1 MTTTALQIRSLVPTL
16 TVNDLK
22 RSLKFYRDGLGFAVS
37 EEMKDGGEVK
47 GVMLDAGGFNLGIA
61 QDDFA
66 KGRDRVKGVGMRLYL
81 ETDQDVAVFEKIVD
95 VEFVSIHRVVEFP
108 GGTGDLRRKDQEQ
121 HDVGDVHFHGAFP
134 QPFGGGEKMAAGDER
149 TVDEAGKV
157 AGNEHEEL
165 GGIAE
170 PVIAQRQPGNDVL
183 WNVIE
188 KDHP

>member
-81 ETDQDVAVFEKIVD
+81 ETDQDVNAIAQQAK
-95 VEFVSIHRVVEFP
+95 
-108 GGTGDLRRKDQEQ
+108 
-121 HDVGDVHFHGAFP
+121 
-134 QPFGGGEKMAAGDER
+134 AAGITLLEGPAPLSWGPMGF
-149 TVDEAGKV
+149 TVTDPDGFKLTIS
-157 AGNEHEEL
+157 N
-165 GGIAE
+165 
-170 PVIAQRQPGNDVL
+170 
-183 WNVIE
+183 
-188 KDHP
+188 KS